1 MPEFETEFEFETPGL
16 TPEEALAFW
25 KDRIP
30 LTESEIRQLSEGA
43 RSRAFT
49 AAGLAR
55 QEQVALVHQ
64 ALQEA
69 IENGTGLKEFKER
82 IAPLLAEKGW
92 QGHRVANILRTNMQT
107 AYSAGRWA
115 QMQSTKKYFPYLEY
129 YTVGDRRVRPSHAVL
144 GGMVF
149 PIDHPFWDANYPP
162 NGFSCRCGARAVS
175 GREVERRGLEV
186 QKEIPRDLLYKDP
199 KTGMEY
205 RVARPGADDGFRHN
219 PGKDWLAGLQ
229 PGPVDFREPGK
240 GKPKGVFLCRSPRNF
255 SSITEGDAC
264 FVSLADIPEKHIIKV
279 NSKDLLPGGLNE
291 EAYINAFLKEFGV
304 RYGQSKLF
312 RLPGIE
318 FPLVI
323 NEQLFVDKQSKA
335 FKVKKSGR
343 ERYLK
348 LLAQTIK
355 NPYEIWSHPTT
366 FRNGQTFQT
375 LSLIRLFMLEDE
387 DRKIGGLGIFR
398 LYEGNKWDG
407 STVFT
412 PKVESDED
420 YMIKYLDKLRR
431 GILLEHGNAALLYR
445 EK

>member
-1 MPEFETEFEFETPGL
+1 MPEFKTEFEFETPGL

-55 QEQVALVHQ
+55 QDQVALLHQ
-64 ALQEA
+64 ALREA

-92 QGHRVANILRTNMQT
+92 QGHRVANILRTNLQT

-186 QKEIPRDLLYKDP
+186 QQEIPRDLLYKDP

-279 NSKDLLPGGLNE
+279 GSKDLLPGNLTQMG
-291 EAYINAFLKEFGV
+291 YINAFLEEFGAK
-304 RYGQSKLF
+304 YGQSKLF
-312 RLPGIE
+312 RLPGVNL
-318 FPLVI
+318 PLVI
-323 NEQLFVDKQSKA
+323 NERLFLDKKENK
-335 FKVKKSGR
+335 FKVAKQGR
-343 ERYLK
+343 EKYLK
-348 LLAQTIK
+348 LLARTIK
-355 NPYEIWSHPTT
+355 NPYEIWSHPLVLSRGKTI
-366 FRNGQTFQT
+366 QT
-375 LSLIRLFMLEDE
+375 LSLIRMFYLEQE
-387 DRKIGGLGIFR
+387 KKKLGGLSVFR
-398 LYEGNKWDG
+398 LYNGRSWSG

-412 PKVESDED
+412 PAVTSDEK
-420 YMIKYLDKLRR
+420 YIIKYLDDLRR
-431 GILLEHGNAALLYR
+431 KMLLEYGNAALLYR
-445 EK
+445 EE